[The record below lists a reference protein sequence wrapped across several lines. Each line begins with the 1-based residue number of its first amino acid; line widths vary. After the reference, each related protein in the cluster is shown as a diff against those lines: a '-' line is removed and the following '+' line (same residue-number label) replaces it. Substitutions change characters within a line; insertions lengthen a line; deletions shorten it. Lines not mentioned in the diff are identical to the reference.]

1 MTEDLTTKVSA
12 PAWAVESGGRRRAR
26 QPPLLGE
33 DDGPSAHSSS
43 RIGGSCPASKSR
55 EADGRTLGFWPETA
69 AHESRSSGS
78 FRDDPSRFI
87 DLVLE
92 TESEVLWGKVRSDT
106 HTAADAW
113 RDSRL

>member
-1 MTEDLTTKVSA
+1 MTEDLTTKLSA

-55 EADGRTLGFWPETA
+55 EADGRTLGLWPETA

-78 FRDDPSRFI
+78 FRHDASRSK
-87 DLVLE
+87 
-92 TESEVLWGKVRSDT
+92 ESVRERSREGSRGLAR
-106 HTAADAW
+106 AA
-113 RDSRL
+113 

>member
-26 QPPLLGE
+26 QPPLFGE

-43 RIGGSCPASKSR
+43 RIRGSCPASKSR

-78 FRDDPSRFI
+78 FRADPSRLK
-87 DLVLE
+87 DSVLDQDRE
-92 TESEVLWGKVRSDT
+92 GIRRMLPSAHRT
-106 HTAADAW
+106 
-113 RDSRL
+113 

>member
-1 MTEDLTTKVSA
+1 MTEDLTTKLSA

-55 EADGRTLGFWPETA
+55 EADGRTLGSWPETA
-69 AHESRSSGS
+69 APESRSSGS
-78 FRDDPSRFI
+78 FRDDSSSME
-87 DLVLE
+87 DSVLE
-92 TESEVLWGKVRSDT
+92 REREGIRGIVG
-106 HTAADAW
+106 AADL
-113 RDSRL
+113 RVHDV

>member
-12 PAWAVESGGRRRAR
+12 LAWAVESGGRRRAR

-69 AHESRSSGS
+69 AHECRSSGS
-78 FRDDPSRFI
+78 FCDDPSRLKGSVLDWERSVI
-87 DLVLE
+87 GVLVRPATLDA
-92 TESEVLWGKVRSDT
+92 SDVEL
-106 HTAADAW
+106 H
-113 RDSRL
+113 